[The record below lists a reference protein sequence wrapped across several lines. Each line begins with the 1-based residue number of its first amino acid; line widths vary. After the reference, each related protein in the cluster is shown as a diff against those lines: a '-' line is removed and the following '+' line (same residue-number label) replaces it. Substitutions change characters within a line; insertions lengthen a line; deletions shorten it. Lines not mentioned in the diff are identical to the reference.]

1 MTKKKSREQIY
12 ERISHTSAM
21 ADIREV
27 IHSDDVRR
35 RVAHEATLQLK
46 MSRGK
51 TTLARAATERFA
63 ASLSRKMVDDTVIGL
78 QETSL

>member
-1 MTKKKSREQIY
+1 MTMSRHQ
-12 ERISHTSAM
+12 TSELIGYSPAM

-78 QETSL
+78 QETNL